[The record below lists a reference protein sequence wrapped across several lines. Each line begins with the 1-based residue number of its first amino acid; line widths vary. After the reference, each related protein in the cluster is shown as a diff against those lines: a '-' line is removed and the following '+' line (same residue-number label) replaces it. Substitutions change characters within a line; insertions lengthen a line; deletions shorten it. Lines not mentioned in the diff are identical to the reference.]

1 MHAASGGF
9 AASAGAQGLV
19 LADVVEGAV
28 AVFAVDQTVAVVV
41 EPVTAARLQAD
52 ALFVFAVDQ
61 AIAVIVDDVV
71 AAPALC
77 LTHPGAAYRSFNVGG
92 GVPVTVMEVAQ
103 TLARLFGANVPIEIS
118 GNFRLG
124 DIRHN
129 YADMTRIREALGF
142 EPAWSFERGI
152 AELVLWAKGSGPQAS
167 AYEASLDEMR
177 AKGLLQ

>member
-1 MHAASGGF
+1 MTVCPSIGIEGVALRYQNVYGPGQSLSNPYTGILSIF
-9 AASAGAQGLV
+9 SNLIMQGK
-19 LADVVEGAV
+19 AINIFEDGQESR
-28 AVFAVDQTVAVVV
+28 D
-41 EPVTAARLQAD
+41 
-52 ALFVFAVDQ
+52 FVY
-61 AIAVIVDDVV
+61 VDDVV
-71 AAPALC
+71 KATALC
-77 LTHPGAAYRSFNVGG
+77 LTPPGPANRIFNVGG

-103 TLARLFGANVPIEIS
+103 TLARLFGANVPIKVS

-167 AYEASLDEMR
+167 EYEASLDEMR